1 MVIDILTTAVR
12 NGELD
17 DQLAQAKKPPR
28 AMPRKA
34 A

>member
-1 MVIDILTTAVR
+1 VR

-17 DQLAQAKKPPR
+17 DQLAQAKKPPQ
-28 AMPRKA
+28 AMTPRKA